1 LSVILEVGQLLPES
15 LLSLTNIVVYLIVVI
30 IILWFLGSAIK
41 IVKEYE
47 RAVIFRL
54 GRLLGAKGPGIFFI
68 IPFVDAF
75 RKVDLRV
82 LTFDVPKQ
90 MIITKDNVT
99 VQVDAVVYYRVFDPN
114 LAIVKVE
121 NYVLSTNLLAQTTLR
136 DILGQVQL
144 DELLTKREELNKKLQ
159 EVLDV
164 PTDPWGIKVTA
175 VVIKD
180 VTLPESMQ
188 RAMAKQ
194 AEAERERR
202 SRVIIAEGE
211 QQAAQKMSDA
221 AELYQ
226 KNPLAL
232 KLREFQMI
240 TEVAREKNL
249 IVVTSSETQG
259 RIGEFAAI
267 AKGLDKEAKKTE

>member
-1 LSVILEVGQLLPES
+1 MSSLLFAIGDILSEFISSTLGIIIVLVIL
-15 LLSLTNIVVYLIVVI
+15 
-30 IILWFLGSAIK
+30 LWFLSSSLK

-54 GRLLGAKGPGIFFI
+54 GRLIGAKGPGIFFI
-68 IPFVDAF
+68 IPFIDTL
-75 RKVDLRV
+75 RKVDLRI

-90 MIITKDNVT
+90 MIITRDNIT
-99 VQVDAVVYYRVFDPN
+99 VNVDAVVYYRVFDPN
-114 LAIVKVE
+114 LAITKVE
-121 NYVLSTNLLAQTTLR
+121 NYMLSTNLLAQTTLR
-136 DILGQVQL
+136 DILGQVEL
-144 DELLTKREELNKKLQ
+144 DELLAKRDELNQKLQ
-159 EVLDV
+159 SSLDL

-180 VTLPESMQ
+180 VSIPEGMQ

-202 SRVIIAEGE
+202 SRIIIAEGE
-211 QQAAQKMSDA
+211 QQAAQKMSEA
-221 AELYQ
+221 AELYAM
-226 KNPLAL
+226 NPLAL

-249 IVVTSSETQG
+249 ILVTSSPGQTTVG
-259 RIGEFAAI
+259 DAAAI
-267 AKGLDKEAKKTE
+267 AKALDKQKTG